1 MQAVTWR
8 FSAAPR
14 CQLITS
20 GQCWKLLTLVDTIV
34 NTLKNICRYVS
45 LNIFLEK
52 ETGLLGY
59 HGASQSAKKTRWHEI
74 IVTLFLVFRNFFIQR
89 GLSRYFQE
97 TRRILLAWEFRGTLG
112 AGAIIWLD
120 TYIERLTSSP
130 TKIWENRDWGFDI
143 EYCNFFHKN

>member
-14 CQLITS
+14 CQLITFR
-20 GQCWKLLTLVDTIV
+20 QCWKLLTLVDMIV

-45 LNIFLEK
+45 LNFSLEK
-52 ETGLLGY
+52 KKQVCLVIISFLNCV
-59 HGASQSAKKTRWHEI
+59 SQSAKKTRWHEI
-74 IVTLFLVFRNFFIQR
+74 IVKLFLVFRNFFIQR

-97 TRRILLAWEFRGTLG
+97 TWHILLAWELRGTLG

-120 TYIERLTSSP
+120 KYIERFNELSNEDLGTS
-130 TKIWENRDWGFDI
+130 RLGFRHRI
-143 EYCNFFHKN
+143 